1 MPDLLIKGGT
11 VIDSTGAEP
20 FVADVGV
27 KGEKIVSVERDASGE
42 DVAHGVVQVVS
53 DFDLLR
59 GLPDDAAAR
68 PGWRVRMGAALR
80 PK

>member
-68 PGWRVRMGAALR
+68 PGRLARMGAALR